1 MCCARSRLRTT
12 IATRSAR
19 PLSRSKKLKTK
30 AGFTFRYS
38 PAMQYMKSLIDD
50 GFIGTPFI
58 FNGYEQNSQWLDP
71 KTPLRPVDHSGVV
84 ARGLR
89 CADHGSRAPL
99 HGKPVRPGC
108 RHDEELHSRARG
120 SSDGN
125 D

>member
-38 PAMQYMKSLIDD
+38 PAMQYMKALIDE
-50 GFIGTPFI
+50 GFVGTPFI

-71 KTPLRPVDHSGVV
+71 QTPLRQ
-84 ARGLR
+84 
-89 CADHGSRAPL
+89 ADHTPDQSVLQTSSLEGYGAPIMDLAHVFMSSRFKSVV
-99 HGKPVRPGC
+99 GTMK
-108 RHDEELHSRARG
+108 
-120 SSDGN
+120 
-125 D
+125 